1 MNSAASPARFDRTL
15 RFLRARLSP
24 TGYAGLQLTAGI
36 VALLLAS
43 ALFGML
49 AEDVFTGDPIVQLD
63 HSVAVWLH
71 AHAFEPLTTAML
83 VVTNVHSTLGV
94 SILAA
99 LCGAWL
105 AWKRYRWWLLTL
117 ALALPGGM
125 LVNVLMK
132 YAFHRA
138 RPNLDNPLVTLSTYS
153 FPSGHT
159 AGAMLFYGTLA
170 AFAVARISGW
180 HARAWTAAA
189 ALAMAALVGFSRM
202 YLGVHYLSDV
212 IGAALESLAWLAL
225 CLTVVNT
232 LRGRRAA
239 QTEPPIGPALVAGQ

>member
-1 MNSAASPARFDRTL
+1 MTTAAPPALFDRTL
-15 RFLRARLSP
+15 HFLRARLSP
-24 TGYAGLQLTAGI
+24 SGYAGLQLTAGI
-36 VALLLAS
+36 AALLLAS

-49 AEDVFTGDPIVQLD
+49 AEDVFTGDPIVQVDL
-63 HSVAVWLH
+63 SVAVWLH
-71 AHAFEPLTTAML
+71 EHALAPLTSAML

-94 SILAA
+94 IILAVIF
-99 LCGAWL
+99 GAWL
-105 AWKRYRWWLLTL
+105 AWKRYWWWLLTL
-117 ALALPGGM
+117 ALTLPGGM

-138 RPNLDNPLVTLSTYS
+138 RPNLENPLITLSTYS

-170 AFAVARISGW
+170 AFAISRMAGW
-180 HARAWTAAA
+180 HGRAWTVVAAV
-189 ALAMAALVGFSRM
+189 AMAALVGFSRM

-225 CLTVVNT
+225 CLTAVNT

-239 QTEPPIGPALVAGQ
+239 RTEPPVGPALPAGR